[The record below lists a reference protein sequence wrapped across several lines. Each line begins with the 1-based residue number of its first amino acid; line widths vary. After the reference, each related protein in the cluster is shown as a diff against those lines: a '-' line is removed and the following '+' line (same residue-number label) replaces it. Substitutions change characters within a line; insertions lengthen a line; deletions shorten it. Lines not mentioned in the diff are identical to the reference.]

1 MIHNSYT
8 ARIAIP
14 LLYQAPLS
22 EEITWGKLHE
32 LGNCINEF
40 FRQNALF
47 FSSWGL
53 NTVTNSFTNIK
64 QLDPRWP
71 VIVSTQ
77 KYLFVAKKFS
87 WHWEQ
92 LILPMNLKNL
102 LVGGTMSFFFSF
114 WENKLQF
121 GKEKRRMLRLVVQR
135 RQWHPTPVLLPGKS
149 HGQRS
154 LVGCSPWGR

>member
-1 MIHNSYT
+1 MLFSTWWFVETVGTIRDFLQGRWGGFGFGLMIHNSYT

-14 LLYQAPLS
+14 LLYRAPLS

-53 NTVTNSFTNIK
+53 NTITNSFTNIR

-71 VIVSTQ
+71 VIVSAQ
-77 KYLFVAKKFS
+77 KYLFVAEKFS

-92 LILPMNLKNL
+92 LILPMNLKNV
-102 LVGGTMSFFFSF
+102 LVGEDNVIFFFF
-114 WENKLQF
+114 PF
-121 GKEKRRMLRLVVQR
+121 GKTSYNLEK
-135 RQWHPTPVLLPGKS
+135 KNE
-149 HGQRS
+149 
-154 LVGCSPWGR
+154 GC